1 MRVLIH
7 GHSLPG
13 LVFGDA
19 QSGHCYERVHVGI
32 QSRDTAVQVVP
43 ADSESV
49 RFLAEVDLV
58 ESRGETDFRGPCVQG
73 RRGERFLYL
82 TWGELPEGGTF
93 NMFRRA
99 KLLLRDVDAETLAR
113 ASSPGWALEARL
125 GLTDACGGP
134 RCASVRPPGVAW
146 QASQRSP
153 GTKRPTREQ

>member
-13 LVFGDA
+13 FAFGDA
-19 QSGHCYERVHVGI
+19 QSGKCYERVHVAI
-32 QSRDTAVQVVP
+32 QSRDAAAQVVP

-49 RFLAEVDLV
+49 HFTAEVDVV
-58 ESRGETDFRGPCVQG
+58 ESKGEIDFRGPCVHG
-73 RRGERFLYL
+73 RRGDRFLYL
-82 TWGELPEGGTF
+82 TWGELLEGGIF
-93 NMFRRA
+93 KMFRRA

-134 RCASVRPPGVAW
+134 RCASVRPPTVGWKAV
-146 QASQRSP
+146 
-153 GTKRPTREQ
+153 PTP